1 MEGVRG
7 TINKI
12 RVDKE
17 KGNVLTV
24 LIFSIRKSTDILCF
38 PSRSSLPPKQR
49 DAIEMSKY

>member
-24 LIFSIRKSTDILCF
+24 DIFNQK
-38 PSRSSLPPKQR
+38 KH
-49 DAIEMSKY
+49 